1 MNIFGKRLGCE
12 YFWEV
17 SVANIFGTSRGVN
30 FFEGFTDYRSTKVR
44 GCEFFGEFQCCEFFG
59 SFEVV
64 IFLGV
69 SRL

>member
-17 SVANIFGTSRGVN
+17 SVANIFGTCRGVN
-30 FFEGFTDYRSTKVR
+30 FLRVLPIIVVLKYEVVNFL
-44 GCEFFGEFQCCEFFG
+44 G
-59 SFEVV
+59 SFNVV
-64 IFLGV
+64 NFLGV

>member
-1 MNIFGKRLGCE
+1 MNIFGMRLGCE

-30 FFEGFTDYRSTKVR
+30 FLRVLPIIVVLKYEVVNFL
-44 GCEFFGEFQCCEFFG
+44 G
-59 SFEVV
+59 SFNVV
-64 IFLGV
+64 NFLGV